1 MLPRDAEDSVVSP
14 LGRSRRR
21 LSGRPEKH
29 IAFFRLVEACSEEEC
44 PVCFLARR
52 RVEQYFEGLL
62 YEKVNDR
69 ELRRRFRSAGGFCNM
84 HSFQFMGYHDGLAGS
99 ILYRDLLATWLDR
112 PSAFPVQASSGTLP
126 GCPACREKAQ
136 TESTCLTLMARH
148 LEDEQMR
155 QALLSSDG
163 LCLPHFRAFADRIK
177 EDRRTV
183 PGWLLEFQ
191 RGLAQKLMEELG
203 TYLEACNYSLG
214 NARPS
219 LSREQELAWKR
230 AVRKA
235 AGFPASPEKP

>member
-1 MLPRDAEDSVVSP
+1 MSEDRTSP
-14 LGRSRRR
+14 LGKSKRR
-21 LSGRPEKH
+21 LSRRPEKH

-44 PVCFLARR
+44 PLCFLVRR
-52 RVEQYFEGLL
+52 RVEQYFDGLL

-99 ILYRDLLATWLDR
+99 IFYRDLLATWLER
-112 PSAFPVQASSGTLP
+112 PSAFPVQASSGALP
-126 GCPACREKAQ
+126 GCPACREKDQ
-136 TESTCLTLMARH
+136 TESTYLTLVAGH
-148 LEDEQMR
+148 LEDEQLR

-163 LCLPHFRAFADRIK
+163 LCLPHFQALTSRLK

-183 PGWLLEFQ
+183 PGWLMEFQ
-191 RGLAQKLMEELG
+191 RGVVEWLVAELG

-219 LSREQELAWKR
+219 LSPEQELAWKR

-235 AGFPASPEKP
+235 AGFPAIPEKP